1 MKCKYCGAQLS
12 ENAKFCGV
20 CGNKVEREEI
30 KQDESKSIP
39 NKNQKQKENK
49 DKKVEKGKKGIIPAI
64 LLLCV
69 IVAGA
74 GVFYYRN
81 KGGDTKTASTTN
93 KKEIEKSK
101 NNTAKEYEDSANG
114 VWNSY
119 SEYYKGDIYYIGSEC
134 LYKKN
139 ADTEEIEILY
149 NMGDEAGAYSFFK
162 IFNDSIYLTYT
173 NAELNYN
180 HKVVKL
186 NCNGEEETK
195 FGMGDCNGL
204 YVYGENLYCYV
215 SNYNEETDKCSGYLV
230 KVDKNDNEEIIEL
243 SEECMNSETY
253 MFSDKYLYYQTS
265 DNKVN
270 RLDIT
275 QGKNAVSENV
285 VDFAQNKE
293 IYAMYV
299 YRNKIYYST
308 YEDEAGFV
316 VMNEYDMQ
324 TGKQTDDIGKK
335 WFGEKYV
342 GFFLENAR
350 GDKIYILRYDEDDT
364 DDTHSGMLYSWDL
377 KKEQLEEIEVV
388 DNVSELDVC
397 KGYILYSNMNDGDI
411 NYIYRNEMEEESE
424 I

>member
-1 MKCKYCGAQLS
+1 MKCRHCGAQLS
-12 ENAKFCGV
+12 ETAKFCGV
-20 CGNKVEREEI
+20 CGNKVEREEV
-30 KQDESKSIP
+30 KKDRDKSIP
-39 NKNQKQKENK
+39 NEQQKQKKDK
-49 DKKVEKGKKGIIPAI
+49 DKKAENGKKGIIPAI

-69 IVAGA
+69 IVVGV
-74 GVFYYRN
+74 GVFYYKN
-81 KGGDTKTASTTN
+81 KVGDTKTTSTTN

-119 SEYYKGDIYYIGSEC
+119 SEYYKGDIYYIGDEC

-186 NCNGEEETK
+186 NCNGEEETE

-204 YVYGENLYCYV
+204 YVYGENLYCYII
-215 SNYNEETDKCSGYLV
+215 NYNEETEKSSESLV
-230 KVDKNDNEEIIEL
+230 KVDKNNNEEIIEL
-243 SEECMNSETY
+243 SEECMNSESY

-285 VDFAQNKE
+285 VDFAQNKK

-308 YEDEAGFV
+308 YEDEAGGSV
-316 VMNEYDMQ
+316 INEYDIQ
-324 TGKQTDDIGKK
+324 TGKQTDDIGKQ

-350 GDKIYILRYDEDDT
+350 GDKLYILRYDEDDME
-364 DDTHSGMLYSWDL
+364 SGILYSWDL
-377 KKEQLEEIEVV
+377 KKEHLEEIEYVE
-388 DNVSELDVC
+388 NLTQLDIC
-397 KGYILYSNMNDGDI
+397 KEYILYRDTSDGEYGDI
-411 NYIYRNEMEEESE
+411 NYIYRNAMEKKSE
-424 I
+424 T